1 MRSKTSASLTA
12 RLLCVV
18 LLTLTGSPVLAQ
30 SAPASRFSG
39 WAAGVIAADWRDP
52 RGHPI
57 DAFDNARR
65 DLTTGFIAAGFKREN
80 LVDFNLRPD
89 SETPVEPVDAISAFA
104 TMAGRATDGC
114 LLYVTSHGS
123 PESIVFGRGELTPE
137 SMAVLMRQAC
147 GSRPTVLIVSACFS
161 GIFVDGL
168 AAPNRMVVTAARRD
182 RTSFGC
188 GIEDTYTFFD
198 GCMVDALKTATDF
211 IALAN
216 QAKACVAAKEAVE
229 PDLRPSEPQVFIGST
244 MSFLLPTLRFSP
256 RAPPSGESS
265 GS

>member
-1 MRSKTSASLTA
+1 MQSTVWTWLVGVLCALI
-12 RLLCVV
+12 LLGS
-18 LLTLTGSPVLAQ
+18 GSPAVAQ
-30 SAPASRFSG
+30 SASSSRFSG

-65 DLTTGFIAAGFKREN
+65 DLTAGFIAAGFSREN
-80 LVDFNLRPD
+80 LVDFSLRPD
-89 SETPVEPVDAISAFA
+89 IASPVTPAQALTAFGETAA
-104 TMAGRATDGC
+104 RATDGC

-123 PESIVFGRGELTPE
+123 PDHMTFGPGEMAPE
-137 SMAVLMRQAC
+137 TLANLLRRTC
-147 GSRPTVLIVSACFS
+147 GARPTVLIVSACFS

-168 AAPNRMVVTAARRD
+168 AAPNRMIVTAARRD

-188 GIEDTYTFFD
+188 SAEFTYTFFD
-198 GCMVDALKTATDF
+198 GCMVEALKTAMDF

-216 QAKACVAAKEAVE
+216 QAKACVALKEAAE
-229 PDLRPSEPQVFIGST
+229 PDFVPSEPQVSIGST
-244 MSFLLPTLRFSP
+244 LSFLLPTLRFSP
-256 RAPPSGESS
+256 RAPPSGGSS